1 MPGVMATQATVIVPC
16 IWSYL
21 DCTRMESVLRRY
33 TTKLTKHSSQEG
45 PIFIVGKQTR
55 RERTQ

>member
-1 MPGVMATQATVIVPC
+1 MATQATVIVPC